1 MNMPTLL
8 PLPALA
14 KVTTK
19 KKVRKMMLQV
29 LLILVGGVVILA
41 LVGWAGLQVKPDPFP
56 AFPQRTPALT
66 TVPLPTGLPAPVE
79 RFYRQLYGDQAPV
92 ITSAVITGRAK
103 LRIPSTGGPTVQARF
118 RFTHEAGKN
127 YRHYIETTWFGW
139 PILTV
144 NEQFLDGRGRGEIP
158 IFGASEG
165 PKWDQ
170 GALLGLWAESVWL
183 PAIFITDPRVRW
195 EPVDDATAVLV
206 VPFGEQEE
214 RFIVR
219 FDPETGML
227 DLMEVMRYK
236 GGDPNAAKILWFAG
250 GNQTWGLVNGYQ
262 LPIRGGATW
271 FDEGKPWAVFTVEEV
286 VYNVDVQE
294 YIRAKGL

>member
-1 MNMPTLL
+1 MLPSPT
-8 PLPALA
+8 LA
-14 KVTTK
+14 KVTAK
-19 KKVRKMMLQV
+19 KKSGKMMLQM
-29 LLILVGGVVILA
+29 LLILVGSVVVLA
-41 LVGWAGLQVKPDPFP
+41 LVGWVGLQVKPPPFP

-79 RFYRQLYGDQAPV
+79 HFYRQLYGDQVPV
-92 ITSAVITGRAK
+92 ITSAVISGRAK

-127 YRHYIETTWFGW
+127 YRHYIEATFFGW
-139 PILTV
+139 PIMTV

-183 PAIFITDPRVRW
+183 PSIFVTDPRLRW
-195 EPVDDATAVLV
+195 EPIDDVTAVLV

-219 FDPETGML
+219 FEPETGML
-227 DLMEVMRYK
+227 DLMEAMRYK
-236 GGDPNAAKILWFAG
+236 GGDPNAVKILWFAG
-250 GNQTWGLVNGYQ
+250 GNQIWGTVNSYQ
-262 LPIRGGATW
+262 IPIRGGATW